1 MNYNDSLR
9 FNRFMT
15 LNKVVHMATF
25 DIKRVNE
32 VYLIVKYRLKI
43 KTALFQ
49 LFHMLN
55 FEVFVYSNIIY
66 WYFHIKLI
74 WYLISINIHIIEFLS
89 TLSSNFKII
98 FKIIRCTWDAYSK
111 LLFKEDRIYYLLFPN
126 RNERREKMIIIV
138 VAIICLKP

>member
-43 KTALFQ
+43 KTPLFQ
-49 LFHMLN
+49 LFLMSN
-55 FEVFVYSNIIY
+55 YSYFIY

-74 WYLISINIHIIEFLS
+74 LYHISINIHIIKFLS

>member
-1 MNYNDSLR
+1 MNYNDSVR

-49 LFHMLN
+49 LFLM
-55 FEVFVYSNIIY
+55 SNY
-66 WYFHIKLI
+66 HIWILA
-74 WYLISINIHIIEFLS
+74 YQVDMISQIH
-89 TLSSNFKII
+89 
-98 FKIIRCTWDAYSK
+98 
-111 LLFKEDRIYYLLFPN
+111 
-126 RNERREKMIIIV
+126 
-138 VAIICLKP
+138 

>member
-32 VYLIVKYRLKI
+32 VYLIVKYRLEI
-43 KTALFQ
+43 ITALFQ
-49 LFHMLN
+49 PFLKSKFSIRN
-55 FEVFVYSNIIY
+55 VFQYHILILAYSV
-66 WYFHIKLI
+66 I
-74 WYLISINIHIIEFLS
+74 WYLKSINIHIIKFLS

>member
-32 VYLIVKYRLKI
+32 VYLIMKYRLKI

-49 LFHMLN
+49 LFLMSNCIDN
-55 FEVFVYSNIIY
+55 FILS
-66 WYFHIKLI
+66 HKLATI
-74 WYLISINIHIIEFLS
+74 LHPL
-89 TLSSNFKII
+89 TLWFE
-98 FKIIRCTWDAYSK
+98 SK
-111 LLFKEDRIYYLLFPN
+111 
-126 RNERREKMIIIV
+126 
-138 VAIICLKP
+138 

>member
-43 KTALFQ
+43 KTPLFQ
-49 LFHMLN
+49 LFLMSN
-55 FEVFVYSNIIY
+55 YSYFIY

-74 WYLISINIHIIEFLS
+74 LYHISINIHIIKFLS

-126 RNERREKMIIIV
+126 RNERIEKMIIIV

>member
-49 LFHMLN
+49 LFLMSN
-55 FEVFVYSNIIY
+55 YSSIIY

-74 WYLISINIHIIEFLS
+74 WYLKYINIHIIKFPS

>member
-1 MNYNDSLR
+1 MSNVIMNKPHTRKLSRMNYNDSLR

-49 LFHMLN
+49 LFLMSN
-55 FEVFVYSNIIY
+55 YSNMI
-66 WYFHIKLI
+66 YFHIKLI
-74 WYLISINIHIIEFLS
+74 
-89 TLSSNFKII
+89 
-98 FKIIRCTWDAYSK
+98 
-111 LLFKEDRIYYLLFPN
+111 
-126 RNERREKMIIIV
+126 
-138 VAIICLKP
+138 